1 MNDKKTLSIWLLP
14 DKKIINYKSIIGNIS
29 KSLNSVEIIPHIT
42 LTSSFNNSKDYSIQ
56 KLKEILSNQEPFTL
70 EPEKIDIGNTYFQ
83 SLFVNIKVDPMI
95 RELRAKSLEYFKCKE
110 KNCYKPHMSL
120 AYGKHKRSEKDSI
133 IDESVKSLLD
143 HKIPISSVAI
153 AENDEY
159 NLKWKIIKK
168 VNLDD

>member
-42 LTSSFNNSKDYSIQ
+42 LTSSFINSKDYSIK
-56 KLKEILSNQEPFTL
+56 KLKVILSNQGPFTL
-70 EPEKIDIGNTYFQ
+70 KPEKIDIGNTYFQ
-83 SLFVNIKVDPMI
+83 SLFINIKLDPI
-95 RELRAKSLEYFKCKE
+95 IKKLRTKSLEYFKCKE

-120 AYGKHKRSEKDSI
+120 AYGKHKRSTKDSI
-133 IDESVKSLLD
+133 IDDSVKFLLN

-168 VNLDD
+168 VHLDD

>member
-1 MNDKKTLSIWLLP
+1 MNNRKTLSIWLLP
-14 DKKIINYKSIIGNIS
+14 DRRIINYKSIIGNIS

-56 KLKEILSNQEPFTL
+56 KLKVILSNQEPFTL

-83 SLFVNIKVDPMI
+83 SLFINIKMNSII
-95 RELRAKSLEYFKCKE
+95 RELRTKSLKYFKCKE
-110 KNCYKPHMSL
+110 KNCYTPHMSL
-120 AYGKHKRSEKDSI
+120 AYGQHKAIEKGSV
-133 IDESVKSLLD
+133 IDEPVKSLLD